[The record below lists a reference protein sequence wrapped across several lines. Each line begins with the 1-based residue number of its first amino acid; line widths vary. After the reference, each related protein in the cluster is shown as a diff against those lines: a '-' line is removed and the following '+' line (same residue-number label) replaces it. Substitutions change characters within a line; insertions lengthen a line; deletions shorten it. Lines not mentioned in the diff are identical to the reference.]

1 MGDTCLK
8 QQNNTPPEI
17 LERKVADL
25 LRKYAKDEY
34 SRTEVVPHIAKTSLM
49 MNHLY
54 QDLGFS
60 GRMEMGSFMKEHF
73 PEFAAHKP
81 ADKLWKKYIYDTIGE
96 MAPACVDCRDQAS
109 CFGRSAT

>member
-1 MGDTCLK
+1 VRLY
-8 QQNNTPPEI
+8 NSASLEI

-25 LRKYAKDEY
+25 LKKYAKDEH
-34 SRTEVVPHIAKTSLM
+34 SLTEVVPHVAKTSLM

-60 GRMEMGSFMKEHF
+60 NRVEMGSFMNEHF

-96 MAPACVDCRDQAS
+96 TAPACAACSDQAG
-109 CFGRSAT
+109 CFGHSAT